1 MSKANILTLQDLIE
15 QGYTA
20 DQIINLVSSIQAA
33 DKKAKEE
40 AEAKRQAE
48 IKAREE
54 AKRQAKIAAAEK
66 NLAAAWFAYCD
77 AVGVGTGAEDIK
89 FRNDL
94 MNLCTSSAK
103 VAGDPSEDTLNNFV
117 ATMIN
122 LAGDRKISLF

>member
-54 AKRQAKIAAAEK
+54 AKRKAKIEAAEK

-77 AVGVGTGAEDIK
+77 TVGVGTKPEDMK

-103 VAGDPSEDTLNNFV
+103 VAGDPSEDTLDHFIT
-117 ATMIN
+117 TMVN
-122 LAGDRKISLF
+122 LAGGKKINLF

>member
-1 MSKANILTLQDLIE
+1 MSKANILTLQDLVE

-20 DQIINLVSSIQAA
+20 EQIINLVSTIQAA
-33 DKKAKEE
+33 DKKAKAE

-54 AKRQAKIAAAEK
+54 AKRKAKIEAAEK

-77 AVGVGTGAEDIK
+77 TVGVGTNPEDMK

-94 MNLCTSSAK
+94 INLCTSSAK
-103 VAGDPSEDTLNNFV
+103 VAGDPSEDTLNNFIT
-117 ATMIN
+117 TMVN